1 MNHISGWISGIGVL
15 IFIYLVL
22 SKGDESVNIIKAIAE
37 SGTSAIK
44 TLQARD

>member
-15 IFIYLVL
+15 IFVYLVL
-22 SKGDESVNIIKAIAE
+22 RNGDESVNIIRAIAE

-44 TLQARD
+44 TLQGRG